1 MLCLKVSAEVQQR
14 WQGISDWLR
23 DDSPLSQTFRRQ
35 LAEASGWSATD
46 CLEAV
51 EEYRRFCL
59 IAALHGGEASPS
71 PAVDQVWHLHLTF
84 TLDYWREFCPQRLGI
99 ELHHQPGFGRLGEAQ
114 RLRHL
119 YAITLERYQALFGL
133 PPERWWPTH
142 SLLKQGRSKRGSVG
156 LRRVWQALAGGLG
169 LLGMIAAA
177 QAMPSNPLDW
187 RGPEF
192 LALFLLLMVIAA
204 AASVFL
210 RVRQRNREA
219 QAGGMGLGEPDVW
232 SLAYL
237 AGGPQRLIDTAV
249 AELNRLGFVQ
259 WNAANR
265 LPEVVGNELPDDPLL
280 RTVHG
285 AIRQRSLSS
294 LLAVIKSGQM
304 EAIRKGLQQRG
315 WWFSSEQALQICRTS
330 ALPFALVTGLGIVKI
345 AIGISRDKPTAFL
358 VVLTLICAIIALVV
372 YFKRPGI
379 SPKGQ
384 QVLAAQQQKHR
395 LGARAHRDE
404 QVALAVALAG
414 TAVLAGTA
422 MAGYHE
428 LRRPSASDSS
438 SSGGCSSDSGSGGGG
453 GGGCGGCGGGD

>member
-1 MLCLKVSAEVQQR
+1 MLCSTVPIHVQQR
-14 WQGISDWLR
+14 WQRISDWLHQ
-23 DDSPLSQTFRRQ
+23 DTPLSRTFHRQ
-35 LAEASGWSATD
+35 LAEATGWSATE
-46 CLEAV
+46 CRAAI

-59 IAALHGGEASPS
+59 IAALHDGQASPS
-71 PAVDQVWHLHLTF
+71 PEVDQVWHLHLTF

-99 ELHHQPGFGRLGEAQ
+99 ELHHQPGFGRPGEAQ
-114 RLRHL
+114 QLRHL
-119 YAITLERYQALFGL
+119 YAVTLERYQALFGL

-142 SLLKQGRSKRGSVG
+142 ALLRTDRRKQGFVG
-156 LRRVWQALAGGLG
+156 LHRVWQVLAGGLG
-169 LLGMIAAA
+169 LLGLITAA

-192 LALFLLLMVIAA
+192 LALFALLMVIAT

-219 QAGGMGLGEPDVW
+219 QSGGMSLGEPDVW

-249 AELNRLGFVQ
+249 AELHRLGLVQ
-259 WNAANR
+259 WNATKH
-265 LPEVVGNELPDDPLL
+265 LPEVVGNALPDDPLL

-304 EAIRKGLQQRG
+304 EAVRKRLQQRG
-315 WWFSSEQALQICRTS
+315 WWFTSQQALQICRIS
-330 ALPFALVTGLGIVKI
+330 ALPFALLSSLGIAKI
-345 AIGISRDKPTAFL
+345 AVGISRDKPVAFL
-358 VVLTLICAIIALVV
+358 VVLTLISVIIALVT

-379 SPKGQ
+379 TPKGRQ
-384 QVLAAQQQKHR
+384 ALAAEKKKHQ
-395 LGARAHRDE
+395 LSARAHRDE

-422 MAGYHE
+422 MAGYHD
-428 LRRPSASDSS
+428 LRRPGSSDS
-438 SSGGCSSDSGSGGGG
+438 SSGGCSSDSGGGGS
-453 GGGCGGCGGGD
+453 GGGCGGCGGGGD